1 MSGTVRVDGAVL
13 RQRILDLGLSD
24 RALAAAAGTG
34 QATVR
39 SMTQDDALVGHVT
52 VAVLRR
58 LLDET
63 GLTAGDLLDGPDTG
77 HEAPSDGGDTA
88 LLAQLLLGDPRAHP
102 RERLAYALGWTLDR
116 LAAAV
121 DAAGAALAP
130 AGLRVHENTAGM
142 VALRRTDDRAA
153 DALRRLQRARDHD
166 DGVDNG
172 DARLLYAVLTGELAG
187 GDVRHGDRPKLA
199 TLHRQGVLEIEEG
212 GTATGGRVR
221 LSAAAAYAFDVD

>member
-1 MSGTVRVDGAVL
+1 MSGTVPVNGRVL
-13 RQRILDLGLSD
+13 RQRVLDLGLSD
-24 RALAAAAGTG
+24 RALATTVGTG

-39 SMTQDDALVGHVT
+39 SITQDDALVGHVT

-63 GLTAGDLLDGPDTG
+63 GLTAGDLLDEPVPSPEDGPCDD
-77 HEAPSDGGDTA
+77 AA
-88 LLAQLLLGDPRAHP
+88 LLAQLLLDDPRAHP

-121 DAAGAALAP
+121 GTTNTTVARV
-130 AGLRVHENTAGM
+130 GLQVHENTSGM
-142 VALRRTDDRAA
+142 VALRRSDDRAA
-153 DALRRLQRARDHD
+153 DALRRLQRGRDHD

-172 DARLLYAVLTGELAG
+172 DARLLHAVLVGGLSS

-199 TLHRQGVLEIEEG
+199 TLHRQGVLEVEEG
-212 GTATGGRVR
+212 GTGTGGRVR
-221 LSAAAAYAFDVD
+221 LSLAAAHAFDVD